1 MILVTGSAGKTG
13 RAVLKALT
21 ESGASAR
28 AVVYRPEQVPII
40 KELGVYDITIGD
52 LRDPSA
58 MHDAAQGIRAI
69 YHICPN
75 VDPHE
80 LEIGKLMIETAELA
94 GIDQFVYHSVLHPQ
108 VESMPHHWKKLR
120 VEERLFESKLAWT
133 ILQPAIYMQN
143 ILVHKDSSLTKGIYP
158 VPYNVERQFSLVDLD
173 DVAEAAKLIL
183 TTSGHSGAT
192 YELVGTLPLSSIDI
206 ASAISRKLDIHVEA
220 VQVSLNAWERRARTS
235 GFDDYQRSALVKMFE
250 YYDNFGMTGSSNI
263 LSYLLSRRPTTFN
276 NFLGHLKERLNHSLT
291 N

>member
-21 ESGASAR
+21 ESGASTR

-40 KELGVYDITIGD
+40 EDLGVYDITIGD

-58 MHDAAQGIRAI
+58 MHEAAQGISAI

-80 LEIGKLMIETAELA
+80 LEIGQLMIETAEHA
-94 GIDQFVYHSVLHPQ
+94 GIDRFVYHSVLHPQ
-108 VESMPHHWKKLR
+108 VETMPHHWKKMR
-120 VEERLFESKLAWT
+120 VEERLFESRLAWT

-143 ILVHKDSSLTKGIYP
+143 ILVHMDSILTKGIYP
-158 VPYNVERQFSLVDLD
+158 VPYNVESQFSLVDLD

-220 VQVSLNAWERRARTS
+220 VQVSLNEWEQRARTS

-276 NFLGHLKERLNHSLT
+276 NFLGHLKERQNHSWT